1 MHTTVL
7 KLPLLSAR
15 FLQNL
20 SLDIKYNAALTT
32 FDTLTTIKYT
42 TCFKTTIQLNIQV

>member
-20 SLDIKYNAALTT
+20 SLDIKYNAALT

-42 TCFKTTIQLNIQV
+42 TCFKTTIQLNTQV